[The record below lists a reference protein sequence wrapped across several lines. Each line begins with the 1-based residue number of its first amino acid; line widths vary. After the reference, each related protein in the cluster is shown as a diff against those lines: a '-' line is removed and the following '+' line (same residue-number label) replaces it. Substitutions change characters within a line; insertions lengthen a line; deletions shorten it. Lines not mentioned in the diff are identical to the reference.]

1 MPLIPLILLS
11 VFEMILEAVAK
22 GFMAKKVI
30 TKTTFKM
37 ADRGF
42 TSRTHTQKLNE
53 YLVLFGL

>member
-11 VFEMILEAVAK
+11 VFERILEAVVK
-22 GFMAKKVI
+22 GFMAKKLV
-30 TKTTFKM
+30 TKAAFKM

-53 YLVLFGL
+53 YLA

>member
-1 MPLIPLILLS
+1 
-11 VFEMILEAVAK
+11 MILEAVAK